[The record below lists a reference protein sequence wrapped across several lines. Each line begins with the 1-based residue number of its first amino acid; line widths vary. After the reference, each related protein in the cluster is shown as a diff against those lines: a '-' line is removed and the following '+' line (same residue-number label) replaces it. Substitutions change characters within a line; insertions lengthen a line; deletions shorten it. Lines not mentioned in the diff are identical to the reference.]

1 MDKLPRIGKTE
12 TFPREEYSFYNLKY
26 FYLELNKII

>member
-1 MDKLPRIGKTE
+1 MSKLPRIRKY
-12 TFPREEYSFYNLKY
+12 RDLSEENVISIISI